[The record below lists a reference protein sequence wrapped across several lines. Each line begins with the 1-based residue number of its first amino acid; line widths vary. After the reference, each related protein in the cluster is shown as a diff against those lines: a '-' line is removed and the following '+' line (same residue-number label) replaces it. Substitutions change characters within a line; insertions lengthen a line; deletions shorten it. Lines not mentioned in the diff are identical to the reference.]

1 MRSAAAAAM
10 LATVLAPGWAR
21 AGRIEVA
28 GCPFTAAALEDAVA
42 RELVN
47 LGRGDAS
54 TAAATITCA
63 AGLAQVAVAAE
74 PPVTRT
80 IDLGDVPP
88 ALAPRVVAVLLAATL
103 LELETAAP
111 SRDDAPP
118 PPPAPTT
125 TTAPPAPTPPAS
137 TPPAP
142 TRPASTP
149 PAPTPPATTP
159 PATITAIDAERPVIP
174 APPVDRAPAASRRHR
189 PTLLGD
195 RRWRLGASVRG
206 LSRSYR
212 GNPGPLWGAGAAIV
226 VGPLGLG
233 LVHARATFVHPLGEL
248 TATVTAVDLA
258 LTVACSRADTTACL
272 GARVEVGR
280 GAVTAVATDPT
291 VTGGELGSLDVHG
304 AVEVAIARDVGGV
317 ELAGVIAVGAAAGV
331 VARAN
336 GVEAA
341 RLAGWTLG
349 AALEVRR

>member
-10 LATVLAPGWAR
+10 LVTVLAPEWAR

-28 GCPFTAAALEDAVA
+28 GCPFTAAALEDALA
-42 RELVN
+42 RELIN

-54 TAAATITCA
+54 TPATTITCA
-63 AGLAQVAVAAE
+63 AGLAQVAIAAA
-74 PPVTRT
+74 PPVART

-103 LELETAAP
+103 LELEATASSRDGATPPTTPSPSPTSPPTAATTT
-111 SRDDAPP
+111 PP
-118 PPPAPTT
+118 PPPS
-125 TTAPPAPTPPAS
+125 TAPSSPA
-137 TPPAP
+137 
-142 TRPASTP
+142 
-149 PAPTPPATTP
+149 AT
-159 PATITAIDAERPVIP
+159 AAIDAERPVVP

-195 RRWRLGASVRG
+195 RRWRLGASARG
-206 LSRSYR
+206 LTRDYR

-226 VGPLGLG
+226 VGPLGVG

-248 TATVTAVDLA
+248 TATVTAVDVA

-291 VTGGELGSLDVHG
+291 VTGGELASIDVHG